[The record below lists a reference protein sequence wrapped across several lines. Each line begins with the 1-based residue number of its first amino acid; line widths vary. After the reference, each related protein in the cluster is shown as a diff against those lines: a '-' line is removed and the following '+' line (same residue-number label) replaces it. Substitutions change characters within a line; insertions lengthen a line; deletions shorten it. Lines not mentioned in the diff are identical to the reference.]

1 MSFVGIQGE
10 SPWVGEG
17 NSTLGAT
24 VAGSSSG
31 TSGDDLSELCM
42 PTGAKDRREGGVWRG
57 GWFGWLVGKSP
68 EIWERIKPSWGHQI
82 TGSDGLDGVFFY

>member
-1 MSFVGIQGE
+1 M
-10 SPWVGEG
+10 
-17 NSTLGAT
+17 
-24 VAGSSSG
+24 AGSSSG
-31 TSGDDLSELCM
+31 TSGDGLSELCM

-57 GWFGWLVGKSP
+57 GWFGWLVGWLVGLVWLVGWLVGKSP